1 MSDSMK
7 QTLEMAQRAKSLG
20 RARKRFLIFFT
31 AALLALL
38 FCLFL
43 IEEFF
48 VVKNIVVKSNSPIY
62 TEEEVIAATGLSPE
76 QKMFSFSAEET
87 RMEMLRKLPYFS
99 GVQVKK
105 VYPSTVEITFEE
117 IPGTMYVD
125 ANDEHYILAPDFTVI
140 ARASEEDLARNSRI
154 HVITE
159 EVVRCVVGESLVL
172 RDEAQFE
179 LLKTVYAA
187 LSEEEI
193 TPQVEYLD
201 ATNRFHIALNVSGR
215 WDVDLGDSSELVYKV
230 KMFKGVIE
238 SASAE
243 FGPNTGGKIDVTNA
257 REAILQRYS
266 DELSES

>member
-7 QTLEMAQRAKSLG
+7 QTLEMAQRAKSLD
-20 RARKRFLIFFT
+20 RARKKFLILFT
-31 AALLALL
+31 AILLALL

-48 VVKNIVVKSNSPIY
+48 VVRHIVVNSTSPIY
-62 TEEEVIAATGLSPE
+62 TEEEVIAATGLKPQ
-76 QKMFSFSAEET
+76 QKMFAFSAEDV

-140 ARASEEDLARNSRI
+140 ARASEEDLARSSRT

-159 EVVRCVVGESLVL
+159 DVVRCVVGESLVL
-172 RDEAQFE
+172 RDGAQLD
-179 LLKTVYAA
+179 LLKTIYGA
-187 LSEEEI
+187 LADEEVVS
-193 TPQVEYLD
+193 QVEYLD
-201 ATNRFHIALNVSGR
+201 ATNRFHIALNVSGK
-215 WDVDLGDSSELVYKV
+215 WDVDLGDSSELLYKV

-257 REAILQRYS
+257 REAILQRYN
-266 DELSES
+266 DELAES